1 MVFYKVVRRRDK
13 TNKDLTSVTTNGFS
27 IKYKTQRW
35 RKPRLQ
41 GSKIFVFDSL
51 NNARCF
57 IAKNS
62 GFNLVIYECEV
73 QNPVKAQCYAYIADD
88 NSILYFWRRGL
99 EEDKSD
105 FQLPVGT
112 YFVDKVKLIKRVK

>member
-13 TNKDLTSVTTNGFS
+13 TNKDLTSVITNGFS

-57 IAKNS
+57 ITKNS
-62 GFNLVIYECEV
+62 GNNLVIYECEV
-73 QNPVKAQCYAYIADD
+73 QNPVKAKSYAFTADD
-88 NSILYFWRRGL
+88 ESILRFWRFKL
-99 EEDKSD
+99 EEYSSS

-112 YFVDKVKLIKRVK
+112 YFVDKVKLTKRVQ